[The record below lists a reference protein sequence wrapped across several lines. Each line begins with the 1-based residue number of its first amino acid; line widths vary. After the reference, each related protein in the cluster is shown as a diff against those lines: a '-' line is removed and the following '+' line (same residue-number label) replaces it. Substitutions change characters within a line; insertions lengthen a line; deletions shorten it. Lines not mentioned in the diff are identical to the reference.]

1 MAFESLPLSRVRKAS
16 KLLRSQGL
24 KLPKH
29 GRCVTAGYV
38 KEYGSST
45 RVEVCRDNRGY
56 YVLPASRGAQGLFG
70 TSIARVQKRWQVR
83 GRRADGKK
91 LAFPVMAFDIF
102 EAGRTAEKR
111 ARGGRIEDIVL
122 IEPRRRR

>member
-16 KLLRSQGL
+16 KLLRSKGL
-24 KLPKH
+24 KLPKR
-29 GRCVTAGYV
+29 GYCVTAGYV

-70 TSIARVQKRWQVR
+70 SHKPTIYEALREKLRREPTNPELKAEVSRIKNEGYVQAATQ
-83 GRRADGKK
+83 GK
-91 LAFPVMAFDIF
+91 L
-102 EAGRTAEKR
+102 RHQ
-111 ARGGRIEDIVL
+111 
-122 IEPRRRR
+122 RRRR